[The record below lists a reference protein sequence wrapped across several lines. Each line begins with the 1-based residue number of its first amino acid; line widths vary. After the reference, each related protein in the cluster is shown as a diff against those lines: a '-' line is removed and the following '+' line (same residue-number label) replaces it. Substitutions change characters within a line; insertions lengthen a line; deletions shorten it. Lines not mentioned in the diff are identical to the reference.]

1 MLGWSV
7 AGLLAVGA
15 AVVNGSHFIAACV
28 AGACL
33 VVCGGLCLFGILGR
47 DFSGVAGYAP
57 AILLGDVSGSEYEA
71 LVALAEGYQ
80 EAVIHNHAAFTRFK
94 FLLAFAMTAMAAAPL
109 FGLAAVVLLPHS
121 AQTCPSN
128 LTEIRAASA

>member
-15 AVVNGSHFIAACV
+15 AVVNGTHFWAAGV

-33 VVCGGLCLFGILGR
+33 AACGGLCLFGILSR
-47 DFSGVAGYAP
+47 DFNGVAGYAP
-57 AILLGDVSGSEYEA
+57 VILLGDTSESEYEA

-80 EAVIHNHAAFTRFK
+80 QAVVHNHTAFLRFK
-94 FLLAFAMTAMAAAPL
+94 ALLACAMIAMAAAPVS
-109 FGLAAVVLLPHS
+109 GLAALALITQ
-121 AQTCPSN
+121 AT
-128 LTEIRAASA
+128 